1 MKLPLLK
8 IVLLLTCT
16 VGQAACTSSANI
28 YDGGPLDGDQDIFD
42 DDQADSDQL
51 PTNAAL
57 VFEISPVATPDPV
70 EVNLAWAAD
79 DLDGV
84 LTSQAG
90 ADGLRKLRVFSCC
103 DEGRTNHGIDFKT
116 QRICTLRQ
124 LANKIENGNF
134 IYQDW
139 DNAVNGVFDPLDIHA
154 EVSLFY
160 HAQKFYRF
168 ITSTEVG
175 VFDRIPG
182 RHEVGQQLLPI
193 NLVANYRLPAS
204 NGLQPFPM
212 AMYVPSE
219 HMQMGM
225 ADIYG
230 LLDYQGDFLVFGQ
243 GPQADFAYDG
253 DTVYHEF
260 GHLMNR
266 ATAGLEYKI
275 WADQYGLSNLTNAL
289 EQGLAETFVFLVSGH
304 STLFSYLEQ
313 VTTTGGF
320 ERDVDNQA
328 VFPDDIRGIDQFD
341 GLIIAGA
348 NWEAFKFLEEQ
359 AAFTPERFAR
369 LLVLCLLNMADS
381 QAMYTFT
388 DYAESFL
395 DQLSPE
401 GFGQYTESIRAIFE
415 QRGLFQAVRAKD
427 ISAYRAA
434 DHHSLYFGGTL
445 DRPWN
450 TWMTAREGDQS
461 IDIAPA
467 YIQTL
472 VDTPAAVNSL
482 QICAYMLALPD
493 SFGMYPSP
501 DDWDVKLYVRQG
513 QPVIYELQEDG
524 QYLVQRDLV
533 VEPVVEKRI
542 TPYGEVD
549 FATWIVDNPDPH
561 TRYYL
566 HFVNLGSS
574 SGMLLDID
582 LLLE

>member
-1 MKLPLLK
+1 LRLLG
-8 IVLLLTCT
+8 LLLLMTCSI
-16 VGQAACTSSANI
+16 GQAACTSGSNSSDA
-28 YDGGPLDGDQDIFD
+28 GTPDGDQDHFSD
-42 DDQADSDQL
+42 DGQADADQL
-51 PTNAAL
+51 PTNAAR
-57 VFEISPVATPDPV
+57 VFEISPIATPNPA
-70 EVNLAWAAD
+70 EVSLDWAAD
-79 DLDGV
+79 DLSGA
-84 LTSQAG
+84 LTSTAG
-90 ADGLRKLRVFSCC
+90 TDGLRKLRVFSCV
-103 DEGRTNHGIDFKT
+103 DEGRTNTGIDFRP

-139 DNAVNGVFDPLDIHA
+139 DNAISGVFDPLDIHA

-168 ITSTEVG
+168 ITSTDVG
-175 VFDRIPG
+175 LFDRIPG
-182 RHEVGQQLLPI
+182 RHEVGQLLLPI
-193 NLVANYRLPAS
+193 NLVANYRLPGAD
-204 NGLQPFPM
+204 GLQALPM
-212 AMYVPSE
+212 AMYFPNE

-253 DTVYHEF
+253 ETVYHEF

-275 WADQYGLSNLTNAL
+275 WADQYGLCNLTNAL

-304 STLFSYLEQ
+304 STLFSYLDQ
-313 VTTTGGF
+313 VSATGGF
-320 ERDVDNQA
+320 ERDVDNLA
-328 VFPDDIRGIDQFD
+328 AFPRDMRGIDQFD

-348 NWEAFKFLEEQ
+348 NFEAFKFLKEQ
-359 AAFTPERFAR
+359 AALSPARFAR
-369 LLVLCLLNMADS
+369 LLLLALSNMADP

-395 DQLSPE
+395 EQLSAE
-401 GFGQYTESIRAIFE
+401 GLAQHTQSIRTIFE
-415 QRGLFQAVRAKD
+415 ERGLFQAVRAKD

-434 DHHSLYFGGTL
+434 DRHSLFFGGTL

-461 IDIAPA
+461 IDLAPA
-467 YIQTL
+467 YIQAM
-472 VDTPAAVNSL
+472 VDTPASVNSL
-482 QICAYMLALPD
+482 QISAYILALPD

-501 DDWDVKLYVRQG
+501 DDWDVRLYVRQG
-513 QPVIYELQEDG
+513 QPVIYEQQVDG
-524 QYLVQRDLV
+524 QYIVQRDLV
-533 VEPVVEKRI
+533 IEPVVEKRI
-542 TPYGEVD
+542 SPYGEVD
-549 FATWIVDNPDPH
+549 FATWTIDSPNPQ

-574 SGMLLDID
+574 PGMLLEID
-582 LLLE
+582 LALQ